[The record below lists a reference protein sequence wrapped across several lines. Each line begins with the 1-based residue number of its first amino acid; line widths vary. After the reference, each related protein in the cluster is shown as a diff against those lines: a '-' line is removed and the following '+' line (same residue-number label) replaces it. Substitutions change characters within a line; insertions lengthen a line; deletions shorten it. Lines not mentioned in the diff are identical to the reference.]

1 MAHLYGA
8 TVVWTRGSQPF
19 VDRRYSRAHRWLFDG
34 GADVPASSSPLV
46 VPLPLSDAAGV
57 DPEEAFV
64 ASLASCH
71 MLFFLDFA
79 SRNGLL
85 VDRYED
91 RAEGRMGTNAEGRQ
105 WIERVVLRPAL
116 TLSGQGSGDPAVI
129 ADLHHR
135 SHEHCFIAHSVRSEV
150 VIDPA
155 PVLFA

>member
-8 TVVWTRGSQPF
+8 TILWTRGEQRF

-79 SRNGLL
+79 SRAGLT

-91 RAEGRMGTNAEGRQ
+91 RAEGRMATNAEGRQ
-105 WIERVVLRPAL
+105 WIEQVALRPL
-116 TLSGQGSGDPAVI
+116 VTLSRAGGGDPAVI
-129 ADLHHR
+129 PDLHHR
-135 SHEHCFIAHSVRSEV
+135 AHEHCFIAHSVRSEV
-150 VIDPA
+150 LVDPA
-155 PVLFA
+155 PVQFA

>member
-8 TVVWTRGSQPF
+8 TVLWLRGEQSF

-34 GADVPASSSPLV
+34 GADVPASSSPSV

-79 SRNGLL
+79 SRAGLV

-91 RAEGRMGTNAEGRQ
+91 RAEGRMGRNAEGRQ
-105 WIERVVLRPAL
+105 WIEQVVLRPAI
-116 TLSGQGSGDPAVI
+116 TLSRLGEGDPAQI
-129 ADLHHR
+129 PDLHHR

-150 VIDPA
+150 VVDPA
-155 PVLFA
+155 RVLFA